1 MDKVLNLAR
10 KDFCLFHFVCFFLF
24 GANHI
29 PVVAPGAARETR
41 FAFPVS
47 SSKTVTSENINFDTL
62 ILIISQKRLLV
73 EKKARVSKTENFEF
87 RLENFIVG

>member
-10 KDFCLFHFVCFFLF
+10 EDFCLFHFLFFLL

-29 PVVAPGAARETR
+29 PAVAPGAARETR

-62 ILIISQKRLLV
+62 ILIISQNKLKNYR
-73 EKKARVSKTENFEF
+73 SKTTKTKNH
-87 RLENFIVG
+87 